1 MCPVY
6 TNVHIHYHNNMCAV
20 NTDIDC
26 VKYLL
31 QSADEYT
38 ERLNKVDNSILA
50 SCPVINK
57 CIPFIL

>member
-1 MCPVY
+1 
-6 TNVHIHYHNNMCAV
+6 MCAV

-31 QSADEYT
+31 QSADEYM

-50 SCPVINK
+50 SCPVINI
-57 CIPFIL
+57 CIPLYILQLPQITNLIIE

>member
-1 MCPVY
+1 
-6 TNVHIHYHNNMCAV
+6 MCAV

-57 CIPFIL
+57 CIPLYIL